1 MEFFTRIG
9 LQVLDLLLP
18 SLATVLAGFLVA
30 VASKYLKKLGI
41 EVTDAQDARLR
52 QLVRDGIM
60 AAEEAA
66 HREPLTSKEKNAIA
80 VNQVLTRE
88 PDIQLDTV
96 KRVVD
101 QVLPSVRVELGKD
114 AAPAAEAPDTVTPG
128 TFGRG

>member
-1 MEFFTRIG
+1 MGSFLASVG
-9 LQVLDLLLP
+9 AQLLQTVLP

-30 VASKYLKKLGI
+30 LAAKYLKKLGI

-66 HREPLTSKEKNAIA
+66 HRDPLTSLEKNAIA
-80 VNQVLTRE
+80 VNQVIARE
-88 PDIQLDTV
+88 PELRIDTV

-101 QVLPSVRVELGKD
+101 QVLPGVRVELGK
-114 AAPAAEAPDTVTPG
+114 AAPKPSTPA
-128 TFGRG
+128 TFGRTN